1 MKYKTCDTTGDRGH
15 LFVSYSVLHV
25 FIPKYFLISISP
37 DFPLHLR
44 SIIITTIITFVI
56 VNVVITIIVVVVRG
70 SSSYTQVVIFS
81 LSLPSP
87 SVTLRPPRLRRLS
100 RDSTLI
106 IAP

>member
-1 MKYKTCDTTGDRGH
+1 MKYKTDTTGDRGH

-37 DFPLHLR
+37 DFPLHVR

-56 VNVVITIIVVVVRG
+56 VNVVITIIVVVVVHG
-70 SSSYTQVVIFS
+70 SSSYTLVVISS
-81 LSLPSP
+81 LSPPSP